1 MRRFLLRGGTVVV
14 ILAAVAVA
22 VAFGVRD
29 ENSASAFRVTQQST
43 LPATAQGYLGVYTP
57 AMPESTDGL
66 SAFETKTGTRPN
78 VAVYYSGWLEPFQ
91 TQFAGELARRGT
103 VPLVQIDPRG
113 INLSWIVDGK
123 YKSYLA
129 TFAQSVRSFGHPVI
143 ISFGHE
149 MNGNWYSWGNGKTS
163 PAAFVA
169 AWQYLVKVFRSN
181 GASNVT
187 WLWTVNSV
195 VGGPGPAASPQPW
208 WPGASYV
215 NWVGIDGYFYYKS
228 ESFGTLFG
236 QTISAIRHFTR
247 DPVLITET
255 AAAPAAGQAAKIQ
268 ELFAGARSA
277 GMLGVV
283 SFDNGGYRDWVIDND
298 PAALAAFGQ
307 AAQGFG
313 GAVLPPADIPD

>member
-1 MRRFLLRGGTVVV
+1 
-14 ILAAVAVA
+14 
-22 VAFGVRD
+22 
-29 ENSASAFRVTQQST
+29 
-43 LPATAQGYLGVYTP
+43 
-57 AMPESTDGL
+57 
-66 SAFETKTGTRPN
+66 
-78 VAVYYSGWLEPFQ
+78 
-91 TQFAGELARRGT
+91 
-103 VPLVQIDPRG
+103 
-113 INLSWIVDGK
+113 
-123 YKSYLA
+123 
-129 TFAQSVRSFGHPVI
+129 
-143 ISFGHE
+143 
-149 MNGNWYSWGNGKTS
+149 
-163 PAAFVA
+163 VA

-283 SFDNGGYRDWVIDND
+283 WFDDGGYRDWVIDND

-313 GAVLPPADIPD
+313 GAVLPPADVPD